1 MCQSNPEGSG
11 ITLAREKAKLNFSLF
26 LEPLAPAAAAEAERD
41 MRCSLRSP
49 SRQRMFASSP
59 AEVEAEGAVVAAAV
73 AGLLRDRNLR
83 AGLWNIGHSP
93 DPRKTPHCSRAC
105 GPDDRR

>member
-26 LEPLAPAAAAEAERD
+26 LEPLAPAAAEAERD
-41 MRCSLRSP
+41 IRCSPRSP

-59 AEVEAEGAVVAAAV
+59 AEAEAVEAVVVAAA
-73 AGLLRDRNLR
+73 AGLLRDRSS
-83 AGLWNIGHSP
+83 AGDRSRNARSP
-93 DPRKTPHCSRAC
+93 GPRRSRCSRNAC
-105 GPDDRR
+105 ARDGRR

>member
-26 LEPLAPAAAAEAERD
+26 LEPLAPAVAEAEAERGT
-41 MRCSLRSP
+41 RCSPRSP

-59 AEVEAEGAVVAAAV
+59 AGVEAEGAVVAAAV
-73 AGLLRDRNLR
+73 AELLRDR
-83 AGLWNIGHSP
+83 S
-93 DPRKTPHCSRAC
+93 
-105 GPDDRR
+105 